1 METMRF
7 SWSARSMPGISV
19 WPVATD
25 AMTQPLHSMAQHS
38 SDSHEQTCNITSAKQ
53 SATSAASLSRPADVR
68 APLQRHLQGPNV
80 HCRAVWVIL
89 LAGPHVFAHVNEHLW
104 RTVPASDSVA
114 AAINLHGLGKACKPK
129 VLQRR
134 KVDEGKA
141 TLEAC
146 GSLGKRLPT

>member
-1 METMRF
+1 MSRH
-7 SWSARSMPGISV
+7 AKPL
-19 WPVATD
+19 
-25 AMTQPLHSMAQHS
+25 QPNSLPQHP
-38 SDSHEQTCNITSAKQ
+38 IL
-53 SATSAASLSRPADVR
+53 AASLSRPADVR

-89 LAGPHVFAHVNEHLW
+89 RAGPHVFAHVNEHLW
-104 RTVPASDSVA
+104 RAVPASDSVA
-114 AAINLHGLGKACKPK
+114 AAINLHGLGKACKSK

-146 GSLGKRLPT
+146 GALGELLPT